1 MKSYKNPKA
10 ESVSLD
16 NVRDYWKGKNI
27 PQIWYS
33 EIEPGSVS
41 FYNNVRKQRFE
52 LYYPYLK
59 ESAEFKYHDG
69 EKILEVGVGM
79 GTDLIEY
86 ARNGSKVYG
95 IDLGADQ
102 IELAK
107 DMFNKLGFTYEDLQV
122 ASAEKLPYENNFF
135 DFVYSFGVTQFSR
148 VNNFVLFFLNFFK
161 YLRSPLVC
169 TNILL
174 H

>member
-1 MKSYKNPKA
+1 
-10 ESVSLD
+10 LL
-16 NVRDYWKGKNI
+16 DYWKGKNI

-33 EIEPGSVS
+33 EIEPGSVP
-41 FYNNVRKQRFE
+41 FYNHVRKQRYE
-52 LYYPYLK
+52 LYFPYLK
-59 ESAEFKYHDG
+59 DSAEFKYHDS

-95 IDLGADQ
+95 IDLGTDQ

-122 ASAEKLPYENNFF
+122 ASAEKL
-135 DFVYSFGVTQFSR
+135 T
-148 VNNFVLFFLNFFK
+148 L
-161 YLRSPLVC
+161 
-169 TNILL
+169 
-174 H
+174 